1 MITNI
6 KRKDFQTEVL
16 LSDRL
21 VVADFYAP
29 WCGPCKELAP
39 VLEELA
45 DKYADKIKVVKV
57 NVDEEESIAV
67 RFGVANIPTVIF
79 FKDGKTVA
87 SFVGFRSLAETEKIV
102 EKHL

>member
-39 VLEELA
+39 ILEEI
-45 DKYADKIKVVKV
+45 DKKYAEKIKVVKI

-79 FKDGKTVA
+79 FKDGKTSA

>member
-39 VLEELA
+39 ILEEI
-45 DKYADKIKVVKV
+45 DKKYAGKIKVVKI

-67 RFGVANIPTVIF
+67 RFGVVNIPTVIF
-79 FKDGKTVA
+79 FKDGKTIA

>member
-45 DKYADKIKVVKV
+45 DKYADKIKVVKI

-67 RFGVANIPTVIF
+67 RFGVANIPMVIF
-79 FKDGKTVA
+79 FKDGKTIA

>member
-39 VLEELA
+39 VLEEI
-45 DKYADKIKVVKV
+45 DKKYAGKIKVVKI

-79 FKDGKTVA
+79 FKDGKTIV

>member
-39 VLEELA
+39 ILEEI
-45 DKYADKIKVVKV
+45 DKKYAGKIKVVKI

-79 FKDGKTVA
+79 FKDGKAIA